1 MEAVNKKQKIKI
13 PFYLALLI
21 ILVAASLGFYWYFW
35 QKINSD
41 IDSSWPEISFRLN
54 SNLKIE
60 NTNKQLIALLQS
72 REREGKYGEWPL
84 GTIIL
89 SDQRG
94 NPFLPKINK

>member
-1 MEAVNKKQKIKI
+1 MEVINKKPKIKI
-13 PFYLALLI
+13 PFYLAILLI
-21 ILVAASLGFYWYFW
+21 LAAAALGFYWYFW
-35 QKINSD
+35 QKINYD
-41 IDSSWPEISFRLN
+41 VDSSSSEIFVRLN
-54 SNLKIE
+54 YSPKTE
-60 NTNKQLIALLQS
+60 NTKKQLISLLQS

>member
-21 ILVAASLGFYWYFW
+21 ILVVASLGFYWYLW
-35 QKINSD
+35 QKINYD
-41 IDSSWPEISFRLN
+41 VDSSQPEIFVRLN
-54 SNLKIE
+54 YSPKTK
-60 NTNKQLIALLQS
+60 NTKKQLISLLQS

-89 SDQRG
+89 SDKRG
-94 NPFLPKINK
+94 NPFLPKIK